1 MRKLNCLLIALAIF
15 AVACENSFDEQS
27 KNQITLSSK
36 TIEVHFE
43 SNEHTINVTSP
54 YSWMAE
60 SKNDWIS
67 LTCDNGIAGTEEL
80 RFVCD
85 RNLDELERKGTIVIK
100 NEDFGLATELYV
112 IQKAFM
118 PELVVEQDKTLSFTE
133 KGGSDIIKVSSNF
146 NYSVSDN
153 ASWISCDKVE
163 EGVKVTASASDVAN
177 ERTAQVTIYSEKYN
191 LIYEVEIIQ
200 QAFELELSIDK
211 EELYFDADGGSE
223 ILNITTNA
231 EFSITETADWIT
243 CEKSGNS
250 VEITAYA
257 STVVEE
263 RYADVIISSDK
274 YNVSKVVTV
283 RQCAFEPYIS
293 ISTTELIVEAKGGE
307 QNVTISTNCQYDYSA
322 NVDWIKFHKE
332 GSYPDV
338 LPNYN
343 GLFPIY
349 ISPNYK
355 TETRSGEITIYN
367 TKYDISKTIQVRQYG
382 TPNGFLSIAG
392 LAIDC
397 TDESSNVL
405 NYKCTIIDESGGYIQ
420 SFKYG
425 ERPIEPIELEPG
437 NYILKIQS
445 GDIPNTAWDTPIYGG
460 EKAFKIVSGET
471 IIFSDITCMLMQI
484 KVTITYAADL
494 WERLGENTR
503 TIVSVGEN
511 ELEYSL
517 TETRAGFFATE
528 QNSNVTFHISGT
540 YADDMVNYRP
550 IDITKELLDRSIG
563 DEIKVHLYISSTTEG
578 TTITGNVTI
587 MRCNGSGSR

>member
-1 MRKLNCLLIALAIF
+1 MRKLNCLLIAFAIF

-54 YSWMAE
+54 YSWIAE

-133 KGGSDIIKVSSNF
+133 RGGSDIIKVSSNF

-163 EGVKVTASASDVAN
+163 EGVKVIASASDVTD
-177 ERTAQVTIYSEKYN
+177 ERTAWVTIYSEKYN
-191 LIYEVEIIQ
+191 LTYEVEIIQ
-200 QAFELELSIDK
+200 TAFVPELSIDK
-211 EELYFDADGGSE
+211 EELYFDAKGGSA
-223 ILNITTNA
+223 ILNITTNT
-231 EFSITETADWIT
+231 EFSIYESVDWIT

-250 VEITAYA
+250 VDITAYA
-257 STVVEE
+257 STIAEE

-274 YNVSKVVTV
+274 YG
-283 RQCAFEPYIS
+283 
-293 ISTTELIVEAKGGE
+293 ISTTVKVI
-307 QNVTISTNCQYDYSA
+307 QYS
-322 NVDWIKFHKE
+322 
-332 GSYPDV
+332 
-338 LPNYN
+338 
-343 GLFPIY
+343 
-349 ISPNYK
+349 SPNGY
-355 TETRSGEITIYN
+355 
-367 TKYDISKTIQVRQYG
+367 
-382 TPNGFLSIAG
+382 LSIAD
-392 LAIDC
+392 LAIVC
-397 TDESSNVL
+397 ADETNNVL
-405 NYKCTIIDESGGYIQ
+405 NYKCSIINELGEHIQ

-437 NYILKIQS
+437 DYILKIQS

-471 IIFSDITCMLMQI
+471 IIFSEITCMLMQI
-484 KVTITYAADL
+484 KVTITYASDL

-540 YADDMVNYRP
+540 YAADMVNYKP
-550 IDITKELLDRSIG
+550 IDITKELLDRSLG
-563 DEIKVHLYISSTTEG
+563 DEIKVHFYISSTTEG
-578 TTITGNVTI
+578 TTITANASI
-587 MRCNGSGSR
+587 KRDDGSGSR